1 MTVFLPRRG
10 VGLFPYGDPF
20 SELNGRDRVNGG
32 GGNDRIFAAAR
43 GRIKC

>member
-1 MTVFLPRRG
+1 MAVLLPGRA

-20 SELNGRDRVNGG
+20 SELDGRDRVNGD